1 MPKLICSEGLNEG
14 QEYDFTSNDTIT
26 MGRNNKNDICIF
38 DRQSSRFHCKIIFEN
53 DNFFLVDDNST
64 NGIKVNRE
72 KISGKQKLNHGDNIT
87 IGRTVFV
94 FHDESEFDDET
105 KDLHKTTSSPFT
117 QTELSSTKAANLEI
131 TKTSKLRKIK
141 TSSRGS
147 EAGFLSFFNRIDDN
161 L

>member
-14 QEYDFTSNDTIT
+14 QEYDFSCDDTIT

-38 DRQSSRFHCKIIFEN
+38 DRQSSRFHCKIIFE
-53 DNFFLVDDNST
+53 DDCFFLVDENST
-64 NGIKVNRE
+64 NGVKVNRE
-72 KISGKQKLNHGDNIT
+72 KINKKQKLNHGDNIT

-94 FHDESEFDDET
+94 FHNEKEFDDET
-105 KDLHKTTSSPFT
+105 KDFNKTTSSPFI
-117 QTELSSTKAANLEI
+117 QTEFSGTKATNLEI

-147 EAGFLSFFNRIDDN
+147 EAGFLSFFNRVDDN